1 MFVSCQNHQAPRLI
15 TAVSTITTF
24 APMPTFS
31 TRRLPSLKS
40 IASSSAVLLAV
51 LATSQAAF
59 AHAHLKTAEPAV
71 NSTVATAPTSL
82 SLHFTEGVDP
92 HFSGVEVSGPATAN
106 ATAPVVAQKIT
117 LNPADNTNM
126 LVALPANLATGQYHV
141 KWHALATDGHKTT
154 GDYSFT
160 VK

>member
-1 MFVSCQNHQAPRLI
+1 MTA
-15 TAVSTITTF
+15 AVSTIVTLGL
-24 APMPTFS
+24 MPTFS
-31 TRRLPSLKS
+31 HRRLSSLKS
-40 IASSSAVLLAV
+40 IATASTIV
-51 LATSQAAF
+51 LAMLTTSQAAF

-92 HFSGVEVSGPATAN
+92 HFSGVEVSGPTTAS
-106 ATAPVVAQKIT
+106 AAAPIVAQKIM
-117 LNPADNTNM
+117 LNPADNTNV
-126 LVALPANLATGQYHV
+126 LVALPANLAAGQYHV